1 MSSSFSWPSLAGRGP
16 IDLEHLDQSTLGNP
30 SLAREV
36 LGLFSDQAARV
47 QGRLAAMPADAGA
60 LAHTLKGSARAIGA
74 FAVADAAAAL
84 ELAIREGRAPTQ
96 ALADLEAAVT
106 AARAAIEALLR

>member
-1 MSSSFSWPSLAGRGP
+1 MSSSPSVADRGP
-16 IDLEHLDQSTLGNP
+16 IDLEHLGQSTLGNA

-36 LGLFSDQAARV
+36 LGLFADQAARV
-47 QGRLAAMPADAGA
+47 QRQLAAVPPHAGA

-84 ELAIREGRAPTQ
+84 ELAIREGRAPTR
-96 ALADLEAAVT
+96 ALADLDTAVK
-106 AARAAIEALLR
+106 AARAAVEAILR